1 MTGGSPSGS
10 RSTRHV
16 ACEAPLSGHTE
27 AMIVLLAGAHGR
39 LGSRIAALLL
49 QRGHTV
55 RALVRTDGQAEAL
68 RGAGAEAVA
77 ADLRGDIEWTA
88 DGCDAAV
95 FAAGARHRGELGAV
109 DAGGAAK
116 FAEAAYR
123 YEHERFVLC
132 SVLGAVRPERVQ
144 GGVGEFLAAKH
155 HAERRLA
162 RLDMPWTV
170 LRFGRLTEA
179 PGTGTI
185 ETQIRAGM
193 PLTLSRDDAALAVAD
208 ALERDHLARRAVA
221 VVDGDRRVADAL
233 DAIPPRPLPPPE
245 AVPTGT
251 AAPLGFAQ
259 SDNPPDAPDMIAPD
273 AAPLDADV
281 EWEGDGPV
289 PPEPVGNEDPAP
301 GIP

>member
-1 MTGGSPSGS
+1 
-10 RSTRHV
+10 
-16 ACEAPLSGHTE
+16 
-27 AMIVLLAGAHGR
+27 MIVLLAGAHGR

-55 RALVRTDGQAEAL
+55 RALVRSDSQADAL
-68 RGAGAEAVA
+68 RDVGAEAVV
-77 ADLRGDIEWTA
+77 ADLYGDVEWTA

-123 YEHERFVLC
+123 YEHERFLLC
-132 SVLGAVRPERVQ
+132 SVIGADRPERAT
-144 GGVGEFLAAKH
+144 GGVREFLAAKQ

-162 RLDMPWTV
+162 RLDMPWSI
-170 LRFGRLTEA
+170 LRFGRLTET
-179 PGTGTI
+179 PGSGRI
-185 ETQIRAGM
+185 ETEVRPGM

-208 ALERDHLARRAVA
+208 ALVRPHLARRAIA
-221 VVDGDRRVADAL
+221 IVDGDRHVADAL
-233 DAIPPRPLPPPE
+233 DAILPLPLPPPPQP
-245 AVPTGT
+245 ATGRT
-251 AAPLGFAQ
+251 ATLGVAQ
-259 SDNPPDAPDMIAPD
+259 ADNPPDAPDMIEPD

-289 PPEPVGNEDPAP
+289 PPQAR
-301 GIP
+301 